1 MAAQPL
7 FSEAQRRLGQALAQA
22 LLKPPSAKRSRGN
35 LPWLR
40 ARRWV
45 GRHLGWSLVRLA
57 AGSALAG
64 FPAWL
69 SLSQALSTPP
79 AANHPWQALAATCGL
94 LAVFCCLLL
103 ERKLSQTARDE
114 WPEARPLADLLRG
127 ILPALLLPSLI
138 ALAALAGYGWTAA
151 ALPLAG
157 AWIALLCAE
166 QLLRSLLR
174 AFQPHQRELPQRPV
188 FGCLAAAVLR
198 GGWRAAPS
206 LPDVQLRQS
215 WALRYM
221 AGTAPQLLAALAG
234 LAWLLSSLNVIAV
247 DQRGIYERFG
257 QAAAVWQPGLH
268 LGLPWPLGAVRLIE
282 NGAVHQMGVGLST
295 PATADQDRLWDGS
308 HGAETMQLIASG
320 QGERQTTQL
329 MALDVRLVYR
339 LGLSDRAALDSYRQA
354 DAPGLLRD
362 IAGQAILHAFA
373 SQQLDALLGA
383 ELAGVSR
390 QLRLQIQS
398 RLDAADSGL
407 ELLAVV
413 IQSIHPPAAAANAY
427 HNVQAAQIQAQA
439 NVARERGQA
448 VRALSAARQQARL
461 ARDEASAAAAEKL
474 AAGQAASI
482 AFSADRQAAQAGGQ
496 AFLLERYLHRL
507 RQGLAGA
514 SPIIIDHRIDPSGM
528 PMLDL
533 RSNANPAGPP
543 LAAPDGRH

>member
-1 MAAQPL
+1 M
-7 FSEAQRRLGQALAQA
+7 
-22 LLKPPSAKRSRGN
+22 
-35 LPWLR
+35 
-40 ARRWV
+40 
-45 GRHLGWSLVRLA
+45 A
-57 AGSALAG
+57 AGSALG
-64 FPAWL
+64 RPASGL
-69 SLSQALSTPP
+69 EPGPTSGRQR
-79 AANHPWQALAATCGL
+79 AANHPWQALAAACGL

-114 WPEARPLADLLRG
+114 WPEAQALADLLRG
-127 ILPALLLPSLI
+127 VLPALLLPSL
-138 ALAALAGYGWTAA
+138 AALTGYGWTGA

-157 AWIALLCAE
+157 AWIALLCVE
-166 QLLRSLLR
+166 QLLRALGR
-174 AFQPHQRELPQRPV
+174 AFQPYQRELPQRPI
-188 FGCLAAAVLR
+188 FGCLAAAALR
-198 GGWRAAPS
+198 GGWHAGQA
-206 LPDVQLRQS
+206 LPGIPLRQS

-221 AGTAPQLLAALAG
+221 AGAAPRLLAALAG

-268 LGLPWPLGAVRLIE
+268 LGLPWPLGRVRLVE

-295 PATADQDRLWDGS
+295 PAAADSDRLWDGS

-339 LGLSDRAALDSYRQA
+339 LGLSNRAALDSYRQA

-362 IAGQAILHAFA
+362 IAGQAILHDFA
-373 SQQLDALLGA
+373 SQQLDALLGSK
-383 ELAGVSR
+383 LANVSR
-390 QLRLQIQS
+390 QLRRQIQS

-407 ELLAVV
+407 ELLDVV

-427 HNVQAAQIQAQA
+427 HNVQAAQIRAQA

-448 VRALSAARQQARL
+448 VRELSAARQQVRL
-461 ARDEASAAAAEKL
+461 ARDEASAAAAETL
-474 AAGQAASI
+474 AAGQAATI
-482 AFSADRQAAQAGGQ
+482 AFSADHQAAQAGGQ

-507 RQGLAGA
+507 RQGLAGT
-514 SPIIIDHRIDPSGM
+514 SPIIIDHRINSAGM

-533 RSNANPAGPP
+533 RPNAGVAGPP
-543 LAAPDGRH
+543 LSAPDRRP